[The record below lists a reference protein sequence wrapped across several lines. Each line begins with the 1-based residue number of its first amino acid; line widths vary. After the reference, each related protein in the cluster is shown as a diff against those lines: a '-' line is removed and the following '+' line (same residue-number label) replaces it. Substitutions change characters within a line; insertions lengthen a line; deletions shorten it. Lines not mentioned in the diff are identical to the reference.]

1 MRVCEFLFAKL
12 RGIWFVGGGGGGGG
26 GGANSTV
33 VVMPSS

>member
-1 MRVCEFLFAKL
+1 VRVCEFLFAKL

-26 GGANSTV
+26 ANSTV